1 MSPEPTPVAG
11 PLAEEIRARKA
22 TQGIRAE
29 RARFGQQVR
38 ELGNTCPECGPAG
51 AGGGDAGMHQG
62 YVPVTREIA
71 DPASGEVKVDPRTG
85 ETEVLVEWR
94 PCFTCNPERWRAWQ
108 EGTLHSSSRARVE
121 SAEDRQLQ
129 QQERRQREQQSW
141 A

>member
-1 MSPEPTPVAG
+1 
-11 PLAEEIRARKA
+11 
-22 TQGIRAE
+22 
-29 RARFGQQVR
+29 
-38 ELGNTCPECGPAG
+38 
-51 AGGGDAGMHQG
+51 MHQG